1 MQNPWKVKMAMARKK
16 FLFHLGWM
24 IDFKI
29 AVENIPKHPWPRW
42 TANSTRLLHEL
53 WTQSSHQKLAL
64 ECSQHQSTIRFFGR
78 GFDQFLRFGTT
89 PEQET
94 QVQGDIQYWQFAKTK
109 IDGLPQSQ
117 NQSKM
122 ALACDGSLS
131 LRIMYCSL
139 KVSLSRWRPLEWRW
153 PVARVSVC
161 QGEMERHVI
170 GCYWMIDKHLHQLGW
185 LRDWNQCQFDIQH
198 INWLTDVNW
207 TFIKSIRAMQPDRH
221 RIIMPPIGSPRFG
234 SWRSARGE
242 HSWKGSI
249 CRQRKSFWVAALTK
263 MLKQVER
270 WEVSI
275 GFTSDVIFFVWL

>member
-1 MQNPWKVKMAMARKK
+1 MVMVRKK

-53 WTQSSHQKLAL
+53 WTQSSPQKLAL
-64 ECSQHQSTIRFFGR
+64 ECSQHQPTMRFFGR

-109 IDGLPQSQ
+109 IDGLLQSQ

-139 KVSLSRWRPLEWRW
+139 KVSLFQMAATRMALARGEGLSLSRWN
-153 PVARVSVC
+153 
-161 QGEMERHVI
+161 GKT
-170 GCYWMIDKHLHQLGW
+170 CYWMLLDDRQTFAPVGMAQRLKSISIWYSAYQL
-185 LRDWNQCQFDIQH
+185 
-198 INWLTDVNW
+198 INW
-207 TFIKSIRAMQPDRH
+207 
-221 RIIMPPIGSPRFG
+221 
-234 SWRSARGE
+234 
-242 HSWKGSI
+242 
-249 CRQRKSFWVAALTK
+249 C
-263 MLKQVER
+263 
-270 WEVSI
+270 
-275 GFTSDVIFFVWL
+275 